1 MRLQQYINEA
11 REQMKGW
18 KMYLNRNPELKTAVK
33 ILSQIEK
40 KGYKAYLVG
49 GCVRDIILGLDPH
62 DVDIA
67 TNMPLGELEDLYKT
81 HDIGKS
87 KTFGIVVVNVGGYS
101 FEVANFRKD
110 GKYQDGRRPD
120 KITISASFEK
130 DVERR
135 DFTINAMGIDKDG
148 NIIDYFDGRRDIQNK
163 VLRTVGDPKERFSED
178 YLRMMRLGR
187 FSAKLGMHIDKPTKK
202 AAQRLS
208 KNIQDL
214 SPERIKEELFKAASL
229 GGKKFARYL
238 EILDELK
245 LLRYILPEVLN
256 LKYFK
261 QPLTHHPEGKT
272 GDTLSGSVWTHVM
285 KALETSN
292 TKDPIKNLAI
302 LLHDIGKGV
311 TLSFKGGIPRY
322 YRHAEEGVSLVQDI
336 AKRLKM
342 SNKEKEALLFA
353 TSNHMKFHDILKM
366 RPGKIVNLVN
376 NDNWDVLV
384 AVAKADEFSRG
395 ETFMYHGEFE
405 KIIDKCVDIK
415 NKWGIKQ
422 VSKINKYVDGN
433 KIMKLLNIPP
443 GPMVGKIK
451 SQVIEWILDN
461 NVKDEERIDDYIRS
475 LI

>member
-11 REQMKGW
+11 REQLKGW

-49 GCVRDIILGLDPH
+49 GCVRDVILGIDPH

-67 TNMPLGELEDLYKT
+67 TNMPLGELEELYKT

-130 DVERR
+130 DAERR
-135 DFTINAMGIDKDG
+135 DFTINAMGIDKEG
-148 NIIDYFDGRRDIQNK
+148 NIIDYFDGRRDIQDK
-163 VLRTVGDPKERFSED
+163 VLKTVGDPKKRFSED

-187 FSAKLGMHIDKPTKK
+187 FSAKLNLTIDKPTKK

-208 KNIQDL
+208 KNIKDL
-214 SPERIKEELFKAASL
+214 SSERIKEELFKAASL

-245 LLRYILPEVLN
+245 LLRYILPSVLN

-261 QPLTHHPEGKT
+261 QNLKHHPEG
-272 GDTLSGSVWTHVM
+272 
-285 KALETSN
+285 
-292 TKDPIKNLAI
+292 
-302 LLHDIGKGV
+302 
-311 TLSFKGGIPRY
+311 
-322 YRHAEEGVSLVQDI
+322 
-336 AKRLKM
+336 
-342 SNKEKEALLFA
+342 
-353 TSNHMKFHDILKM
+353 
-366 RPGKIVNLVN
+366 
-376 NDNWDVLV
+376 
-384 AVAKADEFSRG
+384 
-395 ETFMYHGEFE
+395 HG
-405 KIIDKCVDIK
+405 
-415 NKWGIKQ
+415 
-422 VSKINKYVDGN
+422 YVR
-433 KIMKLLNIPP
+433 K
-443 GPMVGKIK
+443 
-451 SQVIEWILDN
+451 ILD
-461 NVKDEERIDDYIRS
+461 
-475 LI
+475 